1 MDIDDKI
8 EKLLDS
14 LEGTKRAQAPENL
27 FAQTLE
33 RIQSTGKIM
42 NGAQL
47 IPMRIV
53 WRVAAVFFGIA
64 LLNFYVV
71 KTYLQ
76 KSTSEKNEITSAESL
91 KEIYFTDTTLNL

>member
-8 EKLLDS
+8 EKLLDA
-14 LEGTKRAQAPENL
+14 LEDTKRAQAPENL
-27 FAQTLE
+27 FTQTLE

-91 KEIYFTDTTLNL
+91 KEIYFTHTTLNL

>member
-8 EKLLDS
+8 EKLLDG
-14 LEGTKRAQAPENL
+14 LEVTKRAQAPENL
-27 FAQTLE
+27 FTQTLE

-91 KEIYFTDTTLNL
+91 KEIYFTHTTLNL